1 MQYAA
6 LSRCITHSRRTDL
19 SRRVEEEVEKKQP
32 ACRDLAAPTHLVAG
46 HEQGRPHADPRD
58 GLGRRGVEEHLV
70 GDAAVAALDDGHVG
84 KLGVFRE
91 DGRVQVDD
99 GVVAR

>member
-1 MQYAA
+1 MLGFSAPLEAA
-6 LSRCITHSRRTDL
+6 H
-19 SRRVEEEVEKKQP
+19 
-32 ACRDLAAPTHLVAG
+32 THLVAR

-58 GLGRRGVEEHLV
+58 GLSRHGVEEHLV
-70 GDAAVAALDDGHVG
+70 GDVAVASLDDGHVG
-84 KLGVFRE
+84 KVGVVRE